1 MKNVKQI
8 ASIGLVALFIGS
20 SFSCEAKPKLKTTID
35 PETTI
40 IAQAI
45 TDDKKPEKN
54 VVKIA
59 LLLDTSNSM
68 DGLIN
73 QAKAQLWDIV
83 NKFSYVKCGNETR
96 PELQI
101 ALYEYG
107 NSSLEAKDGYIR
119 QVINFSG
126 DLDEISEKLFSL
138 TTNGGDEY
146 CGEVINT
153 SIKDLDWGKNPD
165 NLKLIFIAGNEPFNQ
180 GKLDYKDATVNA
192 KEKGIVVNTIFCGN
206 YNQGVNSYWQNGA
219 QLTNGEYIAIDHNK
233 RVIHIDT
240 PYDEVIIKLNKK
252 LNTTYVSYGSLG
264 NSKMELQSVQDEKAS
279 EMEEAVMVKRAVSK
293 SSRLYNNAS
302 WDLVDASKNKN
313 FSVSKID
320 KKQLPKELQSKST
333 KEIEDYIK
341 SKKQERVTI
350 QQQIKEA
357 NTKREAF
364 ITKNQKEGSKGELEN
379 AMLSAIVKQ
388 AATKNYSWDK

>member
-8 ASIGLVALFIGS
+8 AGIALLTLCIGTTI
-20 SFSCEAKPKLKTTID
+20 SCNANTKPKKEITLAT
-35 PETTI
+35 
-40 IAQAI
+40 QALAN
-45 TDDKKPEKN
+45 TKKPEKN
-54 VVKIA
+54 VVKVA

-83 NKFSYVKCGNETR
+83 NKFSYVKCGNEVR

-107 NSSLEAKDGYIR
+107 NSTIEKQDGYIR
-119 QVINFSG
+119 QVLNFSN

-146 CGEVINT
+146 CGEAIST
-153 SIKDLDWGKNPD
+153 SIKNLDWGTNPD
-165 NLKLIFIAGNEPFNQ
+165 NLKMIFIAGNEPFNQ
-180 GKLDYKDATVNA
+180 GKLDYKDATSDA
-192 KEKGIVVNTIFCGN
+192 KEKGIVVNTIFCGD
-206 YNQGVNSYWQNGA
+206 YNQGTNSHWKNGA
-219 QLTNGEYIAIDHNK
+219 QLTGGEYIAINHNK
-233 RVIHIDT
+233 KVIHIDT
-240 PYDEVIIKLNKK
+240 PYDDVIITLNKK
-252 LNTTYVSYGSLG
+252 LNKTYVSYGSLG
-264 NSKMELQSVQDEKAS
+264 SSKMALQSVQDDKAA

-320 KKQLPKELQSKST
+320 KKQLPKELQNKST
-333 KEIEDYIK
+333 KEIEAFIETK
-341 SKKQERVTI
+341 EKQRKTI

-357 NTKREAF
+357 NTKREAY
-364 ITKNQKEGSKGELEN
+364 IAKNQKEGSKGELEN
-379 AMLSAIVKQ
+379 AMISAIVKQ
-388 AATKNYSWDK
+388 GKSKNYTWDK